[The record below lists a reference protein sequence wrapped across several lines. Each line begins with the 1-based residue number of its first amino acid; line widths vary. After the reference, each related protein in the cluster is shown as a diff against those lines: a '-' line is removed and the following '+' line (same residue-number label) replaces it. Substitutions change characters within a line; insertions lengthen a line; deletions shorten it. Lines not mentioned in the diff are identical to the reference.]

1 MISFLI
7 FIRSSICLL
16 VWLIFSIGVYA
27 QEQDIILTINTNNS
41 KLTEKENTDS
51 KVLKILSKGEK
62 VEFIGVVFPS
72 GIHGAERYRVNYQGI
87 EGFISSYFIQ
97 AEVYNKGQIITL
109 KELKADEASKYQE
122 RQNYISDSIAEIKR
136 KEDEEYLAKF
146 KINEEEEIR
155 KNDSIADAMLKKSKL
170 ESKAYFDQIE
180 KVNARNLIE
189 RKQKFISKY
198 GQTNG
203 EKIAKGLIWIGMSE
217 EMLLDSWGKPNDINQ
232 TVTRY
237 GSRKQYVYSGSQYV
251 YVVNGIVDAWQD

>member
-16 VWLIFSIGVYA
+16 VCVIFSVSVHA
-27 QEQDIILTINTNNS
+27 QDQDIILTINTNNS
-41 KLTEKENTDS
+41 KLTEKENIDS
-51 KVLKILSKGEK
+51 KVLKILSRGEK
-62 VEFIGVVFPS
+62 VEFLGVVFPS
-72 GIHGAERYRVNYQGI
+72 GIQGAERYKVNYQGI

-97 AEVYNKGQIITL
+97 TEVYNRGQIITL
-109 KELKADEASKYQE
+109 KELKAEQAHKYQE
-122 RQNYISDSIAEIKR
+122 RQNYISDSLAEIKR
-136 KEDEEYLAKF
+136 IENEEYFAKF

-155 KNDSIADAMLKKSKL
+155 KNDSIADAMLKKSKSD
-170 ESKAYFDQIE
+170 SKAYYAKIE
-180 KVNARNLIE
+180 ERSARNLIE
-189 RKQKFISKY
+189 RKEKFISKY

-203 EKIAKGLIWIGMSE
+203 EKVAKGLIWIGMTE